1 MTYDIYSLSMIYKLS
16 HAMSEYV
23 QALIKNPYFK
33 MKINIREA
41 SVMDLSRILNLYATV
56 LDNGSVL
63 NIEQAET
70 LFKKMQV
77 YPNYK
82 IYVAEIEENI
92 VGTFA
97 LLIMDNLAHQGTPSG
112 IVEDV
117 AVLNN
122 LQGKGI
128 GKLMMEFAM
137 EKCKAAGCYKLVLS
151 SNIKRREAHAF
162 YESLDFEKHGF
173 SFRVDFND

>member
-1 MTYDIYSLSMIYKLS
+1 M
-16 HAMSEYV
+16 
-23 QALIKNPYFK
+23 N
-33 MKINIREA
+33 INIKEA
-41 SVMDLSRILNLYATV
+41 TLKDLSSILNLYSTV
-56 LDNGSVL
+56 LDNG
-63 NIEQAET
+63 NILTNEQAEI
-70 LFKKMQV
+70 LFKKMQT

-82 IYVAEIEENI
+82 VYIAENEEEI

-112 IVEDV
+112 VVEDV
-117 AVLNN
+117 AVLND

-137 EKCKAAGCYKLVLS
+137 EKCKEAGCYKLVLS
-151 SNIKRREAHAF
+151 SNVKRTEAHAF

-173 SFRVDFND
+173 SFRVMFE

>member
-1 MTYDIYSLSMIYKLS
+1 MEII
-16 HAMSEYV
+16 
-23 QALIKNPYFK
+23 IK
-33 MKINIREA
+33 EA
-41 SVMDLSRILNLYATV
+41 SINDLPNILNLYAKV
-56 LDNGSVL
+56 LDKGDVL
-63 NIEQAET
+63 SLEQAET
-70 LFKKMQV
+70 LFKKMQA

-82 IYVAEIEENI
+82 VYIAENEGKV

-112 IVEDV
+112 VVEDV
-117 AVLNN
+117 AVLTD

-137 EKCKAAGCYKLVLS
+137 EKCKKAGCYKLVLS
-151 SNIKRREAHAF
+151 SNVKRKEAHAF

-173 SFRVDFND
+173 SFRVLFE

>member
-1 MTYDIYSLSMIYKLS
+1 MNVNIKEATIQDLAGILTLYS
-16 HAMSEYV
+16 
-23 QALIKNPYFK
+23 
-33 MKINIREA
+33 
-41 SVMDLSRILNLYATV
+41 TV
-56 LDNGSVL
+56 LDNGNVL
-63 NIEQAET
+63 TKEQAEI
-70 LFKKMQV
+70 LFKKMQT

-82 IYVAEIEENI
+82 VYVAENEDRI

-112 IVEDV
+112 VVEDV
-117 AVLNN
+117 AVQAD

-137 EKCKAAGCYKLVLS
+137 DKCKAAGCYKLVLS
-151 SNIKRREAHAF
+151 SNVKRTEAHAF

-173 SFRVDFND
+173 SFRVIFLE